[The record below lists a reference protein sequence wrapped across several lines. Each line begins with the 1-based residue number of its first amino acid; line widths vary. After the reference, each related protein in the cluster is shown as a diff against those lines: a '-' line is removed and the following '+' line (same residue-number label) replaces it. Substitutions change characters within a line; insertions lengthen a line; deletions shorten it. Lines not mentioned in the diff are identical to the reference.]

1 MTEPKSNGQTNR
13 GGQLKAKRTTRAA
26 IGGGAILVLLAVA
39 LLTTTLASARP
50 SAEAGGAKYRIGEVF
65 FQADPFQ
72 VALQKWAKRWAKQKN
87 IDLLTCT
94 QSSAESGINCVNNW
108 VAQGVDGIIYAPLD
122 PAAAVQP
129 VRAAQAAGVPII
141 GVVIKPNAPAKLPF
155 VAVNERKLT
164 FQAGQRAGRQAKRFF
179 PGQRLGVVALD
190 LVNLPI
196 CKRDRMG
203 GFIAG
208 VKSIDRSARIYDIG
222 AKGDRLD
229 ATNKTADLIQSGRE
243 FNIITGCTGEMIQGA
258 LAALKSAGRAKAV
271 NKRPST
277 EYVFAIDGDK
287 TQLQQ
292 LLDKSS
298 PVMQSMGLTPR
309 EQALRQLN
317 LVLEVIQKKIPLTSA
332 KTVIAG
338 AQLVSPNCKA
348 VNAYLTTQYLQKALP
363 CR

>member
-1 MTEPKSNGQTNR
+1 MNR
-13 GGQLKAKRTTRAA
+13 KRITRASIA
-26 IGGGAILVLLAVA
+26 AAAVSAVA
-39 LLTTTLASARP
+39 ATALLSSTMASARP
-50 SAEAGGAKYRIGEVF
+50 AAGSKATATYTIGEVF

-72 VALQKWAKRWAKQKN
+72 VALQKWAKRWAKQLDV
-87 IDLLTCT
+87 DLKTCT
-94 QSSAESGINCVNNW
+94 QSTAESGINCVNNW
-108 VAQGVDGIIYAPLD
+108 VAQRLDGIIYAPLD
-122 PAAAVQP
+122 PAAAVGP
-129 VRAAQAAGVPII
+129 VRNAQANGVPII

-164 FQAGQRAGRQAKRFF
+164 FQAGVAAAKSAKRFF
-179 PGQRLGVVALD
+179 PGQRLGLVALD

-208 VKSIDRSARIYDIG
+208 VKSVDRSARIYDIG

-229 ATNKTADLIQSGRE
+229 ATNKTADLIQSGRQ

-258 LAALKSAGRAKAV
+258 IAALKSAGRGKAV
-271 NKRPST
+271 NKRPTT

-287 TQLQQ
+287 TQLRQ
-292 LLDKSS
+292 LLDKTS

-309 EQALRQLN
+309 EQARRQLN
-317 LVLEVIQKKIPLTSA
+317 LVLQVIKKQIPPTST

-348 VNAYLTTQYLQKALP
+348 VNSYLTTQYLQRPLN

>member
-1 MTEPKSNGQTNR
+1 
-13 GGQLKAKRTTRAA
+13 LKAKRTTRVGIAA
-26 IGGGAILVLLAVA
+26 GAVLALLAVA
-39 LLTTTLASARP
+39 LLATSIASAGPAR
-50 SAEAGGAKYRIGEVF
+50 STAKYTIGEVF

-72 VALQKWAKRWAKQKN
+72 VALQKWAKRWAKQKD
-87 IDLLTCT
+87 IQLLSCT
-94 QSSAESGINCVNNW
+94 QTTAEVGINCVNNW

-122 PAAAVQP
+122 PAAAVAP
-129 VRAAQAAGVPII
+129 VQDAQSAGVPII

-164 FQAGQRAGRQAKRFF
+164 FKAGVAAGKAAKRLF
-179 PGQRLGVVALD
+179 PGQPLGVVALD

-208 VKSIDRSARIYDIG
+208 VKSVDKSTKVYDIG

-229 ATNKTADLIQSGRE
+229 ATNKTADLIQSGRA

-258 LAALKSAGRAKAV
+258 LAALKSAGRGKAV
-271 NKRPST
+271 GKKPQT

-287 TQLQQ
+287 VQLQQ
-292 LLDKSS
+292 LLDQTS

-309 EQALRQLN
+309 DQARRQLD
-317 LVLEVIQKKIPLTSA
+317 LVLEVINGKIPPTSS
-332 KTVIAG
+332 KTIIAG

-348 VNAYLTTQYLQKALP
+348 VNKYLTTQYLQKALP
-363 CR
+363 CK

>member
-1 MTEPKSNGQTNR
+1 
-13 GGQLKAKRTTRAA
+13 LKAKRTASAA
-26 IGGGAILVLLAVA
+26 TAATLLVIIGAA
-39 LLTTTLASARP
+39 LLIASIASARP
-50 SAEAGGAKYRIGEVF
+50 AAKAAASQATAKYTIGEVF

-72 VALQKWAKRWAKQKN
+72 VALQKWAKRWAAKMD
-87 IDLLTCT
+87 IDLKTCT
-94 QSSAESGINCVNNW
+94 QSTPESGINCVNNW
-108 VAQGVDGIIYAPLD
+108 VAQGLDGVIYAPLD

-129 VRAAQAAGVPII
+129 VKNAQASGVPII

-164 FQAGQRAGRQAKRFF
+164 FKAGVSAAKSAKRLF
-179 PGQRLGVVALD
+179 PGKKLGVVALD

-208 VKSIDRSARIYDIG
+208 VKSVDRSAKVYDIG

-258 LAALKSAGRAKAV
+258 LAALKSAGRGKAV
-271 NKRPST
+271 NKKPVS

-287 TQLQQ
+287 VQLQQ
-292 LLDKSS
+292 LLDKTS

-309 EQALRQLN
+309 EQAKRQLD
-317 LVLEVIQKKIPLTSA
+317 LVLQVIKKQIPLTST

-348 VNAYLTTQYLQKALP
+348 VNTYLTTEYLGKALR
-363 CR
+363 CK